1 MCLGEKCNKFISLS
15 PHGVP
20 DEGHI
25 GDAEWLN
32 RIRIPCS
39 NSIINPN
46 MYINTTGKLLRYI
59 KNMAHGSFGYI
70 DIAERVCGE
79 EKKRVFV
86 KRPIIPGKSLLREA
100 CIQKIVYESLEK
112 GGFPTGAPR
121 ILDIFRLSD
130 DSVCFSMDNLK
141 DTITLQEY
149 LSKLEDKDLT
159 GFLIECII
167 QLCAML
173 WWLHEDIGMN
183 HRDLKPSNILIRRH
197 SSVKKTL
204 KIGDICLEIMSSFSV
219 SFIDFG
225 FSCIGNDKTQV
236 SDLAIGS
243 IYKSDDPCPKDG
255 RDIYYFIASL
265 YAELYK
271 RLSKDTIV
279 LFEKWLAVPGS
290 NLLSILRKH
299 GTNAQEWIYYLT
311 GNVLIKQ
318 FTLCCPI
325 NIVKDLQ
332 GFIVG

>member
-25 GDAEWLN
+25 GDVKWLN
-32 RIRIPCS
+32 SIHIPCS
-39 NSIINPN
+39 NSIINPS
-46 MYINTTGKLLRYI
+46 MYINTPEKVLRYI
-59 KNMAHGSFGYI
+59 KNMAHGTFGYI
-70 DIAERVCGE
+70 DIAERVAGA
-79 EKKRVFV
+79 EKKNVFV
-86 KRPIIPGKSLLREA
+86 KRPIIHGKSLLKEA
-100 CIQKIVYESLEK
+100 CIQKIVVESLEK

-121 ILDIFRLSD
+121 MLDIFRLSD
-130 DSVCFSMDNLK
+130 GSVCFSMDILK
-141 DTITLQEY
+141 DTVTLQEY
-149 LSKLEDKDLT
+149 LAGIEDGRLNE
-159 GFLIECII
+159 FLIECII

-197 SSVKKTL
+197 ATVKKTL
-204 KIGDICLEIMSSFSV
+204 KIGDVCLDIMSSFSV

-225 FSCIGNDKTQV
+225 FSCIGNEKNQV

-243 IYKSDDPCPKDG
+243 IYNATDPCPKNG

-271 RLSKDTIV
+271 RLSKDMIA
-279 LFEKWLAVPGS
+279 LFEKWLAIPGS
-290 NLLSILRKH
+290 NLLGILRKH

-311 GNVLIKQ
+311 GNIAIRQ
-318 FTLCCPI
+318 FTLCCPV
-325 NIVKDLQ
+325 NIVKDLRAL
-332 GFIVG
+332 

>member
-1 MCLGEKCNKFISLS
+1 MCIGEKCNKFISLS
-15 PHGVP
+15 SHGVP

-25 GDAEWLN
+25 GDTEWLN
-32 RIRIPCS
+32 RIHIPCS

-46 MYINTTGKLLRYI
+46 MYINTPSKGLHYI

-70 DIAERVCGE
+70 DIAERTVGN
-79 EKKRVFV
+79 EKRRVFV
-86 KRPIIPGKSLLREA
+86 KRPIIPGKSLLKEA
-100 CIQKIVYESLEK
+100 CIQKIVIESLEK

-121 ILDIFRLSD
+121 MLDIFRLSD
-130 DSVCFSMDNLK
+130 NSVCFSMDILK

-149 LSKLEDKDLT
+149 LSKLGDDELT
-159 GFLIECII
+159 GFIIDCII

-183 HRDLKPSNILIRRH
+183 HRDLKPSNILIRKH
-197 SSVKKTL
+197 AAITKNL
-204 KIGDICLEIMSSFSV
+204 KIGDVSLNIMSSFSV

-225 FSCIGNDKTQV
+225 FSCIGNEKNQV

-243 IYKSDDPCPKDG
+243 IYSANDPCPKDG

-271 RLSKDTIV
+271 RLSKDIIM
-279 LFEKWLAVPGS
+279 LFETWLAIPGS

-311 GNVLIKQ
+311 GNIAIRQ
-318 FTLCCPI
+318 FTLCCPV
-325 NIVKDLQ
+325 NIVKDLRAL
-332 GFIVG
+332 